1 MSEAKRIVSLFYPSL
16 VHYRKTLFEHLW
28 NDANVDFHIV
38 CSTGTPYPALKNFT
52 PDNRYRNAVSYT
64 KLAIIKLF
72 NHRMI
77 FQPGSISA
85 LVKKKP
91 EPEHIIFFGFDPHII
106 STICTFLFAKYVL
119 RKKVYWW
126 GHGVAG
132 HQGRFGKFF
141 RRFFYNRSNGILVYS
156 GRGKKDLI
164 DMKVKVPIV
173 VVGNALNNEDYG
185 FRNGAI
191 KKEFDVLR
199 IIFSG
204 RLTKR
209 KQLPLLIEALQGLQE
224 HICFECAIV
233 GDGPEKD
240 KLQHMIDQQGI
251 KGITLTGA
259 MYGDD
264 LKAYYQRSHLCVI
277 PGDAGLTLIHAMSFG
292 VPVITHGELRSHGPE
307 IEILQEGLN
316 GDYYNKDDIEDLRR
330 KIMKW
335 GELIFEKKDAVC
347 ENCIESVR
355 HIGYTPETV
364 AKNILSILR

>member
-1 MSEAKRIVSLFYPSL
+1 MFYPAL

-28 NDANVDFHIV
+28 NDANVDFHVI
-38 CSTGTPYPALKNFT
+38 CSTGTPYTALQNFT
-52 PDNRYRNAVSYT
+52 PDSRYQNAISYT
-64 KLAIIKLF
+64 KLAIIRLF
-72 NHRMI
+72 SHRMI

-85 LVKKKP
+85 LMKTKP
-91 EPEHIIFFGFDPHII
+91 EYIIFFGFDPHII
-106 STICTFLFAKYVL
+106 STIWTFLFARYIL

-132 HQGRFGKFF
+132 HQGRLGQSF

-156 GRGKKDLI
+156 SRGKTDLI
-164 DMKVKVPIV
+164 NMKVKVPIV

-185 FRNGAI
+185 FRNGTI

-224 HICFECAIV
+224 HIPFQCAIV

-240 KLQHMIDQQGI
+240 NLQHMIDRLGV

-259 MYGDD
+259 LYGDD
-264 LKAYYQRSHLCVI
+264 LKDYYQRSHLCVI

-292 VPVITHGELRSHGPE
+292 VPVITHAELREHGPE
-307 IEILQEGLN
+307 IEILQEGVN
-316 GDYYNKDDIEDLRR
+316 GDYYRKHDVEDLRR
-330 KIMKW
+330 KIIKW
-335 GELIFEKKDAVC
+335 HELIFEKKEAVC
-347 ENCIESVR
+347 EQCIESVR
-355 HIGYTPETV
+355 HIGYTPEAV

>member
-1 MSEAKRIVSLFYPSL
+1 MSEAKSVVSLFYPSL
-16 VHYRKTLFEHLW
+16 VHYRRTLFENLW
-28 NDANVDFHIV
+28 NDANVDFHII
-38 CSTGTPYPALKNFT
+38 CSTGTAYTALANFIPDSRYKN
-52 PDNRYRNAVSYT
+52 AISYT
-64 KLAIIKLF
+64 KLATVRLF

-85 LVKKKP
+85 LIKTK
-91 EPEHIIFFGFDPHII
+91 PEHIIFFGFDPHII
-106 STICTFLFAKYVL
+106 STIWTFLFAKYIL

-132 HQGRFGKFF
+132 HQGRFGQFF
-141 RRFFYNRSNGILVYS
+141 RRLFYNRSNGILVYS
-156 GRGKKDLI
+156 SRGKTDLI
-164 DMKVKVPIV
+164 NMKVKVPIV

-209 KQLPLLIEALQGLQE
+209 KQLPLLIEALHGLQE
-224 HICFECAIV
+224 SIRFECAIV
-233 GDGPEKD
+233 GDGPEKEN
-240 KLQHMIDQQGI
+240 LQHMIDGQGV

-259 MYGDD
+259 LYGDA

-307 IEILQEGLN
+307 IEILKEGVN
-316 GDYYNKDDIEDLRR
+316 GDYYNKYDVEDLRR
-330 KIMKW
+330 KIVKW
-335 GELIFEKKDAVC
+335 NELIFEKKDAVC
-347 ENCIESVR
+347 EDCIESVR
-355 HIGYTPETV
+355 HIGYTPEAV
-364 AKNILSILR
+364 ARNILSILR